1 MCGEI
6 RLCTFVRFV
15 RYVITTIRA
24 CYALLRS
31 RSALCLYGFCRMALQ
46 LLGTLERRRG
56 ALCPFA
62 FLLTMEKLQLYS
74 PRRLCYNSLVLGVSR
89 CTGQEISAC
98 REASLGRSK
107 LGRSKLGRNGDCSG
121 TSAPIRLKKED
132 WKEKDSAETLT
143 VFGGIILKTI
153 RSNFAA
159 GARAVPLKQRDEE
172 CLSANCVSFCVF
184 VWSLAR
190 RSSHRS
196 CQPEA
201 TRPQEGQAV
210 KRKNRFPSNR
220 GGLRIR
226 EKAPHETAAKV
237 SPLRLGSVPEP
248 AAQEQHIPD
257 PQPVRVKEHWQLLP
271 ICQQLQPSSAAWC
284 SPPPSQMAGRT
295 PHAVSY

>member
-107 LGRSKLGRNGDCSG
+107 LGRSKLGRNGECSG

-132 WKEKDSAETLT
+132 WKEKR
-143 VFGGIILKTI
+143 F
-153 RSNFAA
+153 
-159 GARAVPLKQRDEE
+159 
-172 CLSANCVSFCVF
+172 
-184 VWSLAR
+184 R
-190 RSSHRS
+190 RNL
-196 CQPEA
+196 
-201 TRPQEGQAV
+201 
-210 KRKNRFPSNR
+210 NRFRRYN
-220 GGLRIR
+220 
-226 EKAPHETAAKV
+226 T
-237 SPLRLGSVPEP
+237 
-248 AAQEQHIPD
+248 
-257 PQPVRVKEHWQLLP
+257 
-271 ICQQLQPSSAAWC
+271 
-284 SPPPSQMAGRT
+284 
-295 PHAVSY
+295 

>member
-1 MCGEI
+1 MHV
-6 RLCTFVRFV
+6 VRFV
-15 RYVITTIRA
+15 RYVTLIGDY
-24 CYALLRS
+24 YALLRS
-31 RSALCLYGFCRMALQ
+31 RFALCLYGFCRMALQ

-121 TSAPIRLKKED
+121 TSAPIRLKK
-132 WKEKDSAETLT
+132 KIGKRNDSAETLT

-172 CLSANCVSFCVF
+172 CLSANCVSFLHFCMEP
-184 VWSLAR
+184 
-190 RSSHRS
+190 RSSE
-196 CQPEA
+196 QPPALPAGGHEA
-201 TRPQEGQAV
+201 
-210 KRKNRFPSNR
+210 
-220 GGLRIR
+220 
-226 EKAPHETAAKV
+226 
-237 SPLRLGSVPEP
+237 
-248 AAQEQHIPD
+248 
-257 PQPVRVKEHWQLLP
+257 
-271 ICQQLQPSSAAWC
+271 
-284 SPPPSQMAGRT
+284 AGRMEE
-295 PHAVSY
+295 